1 MDDCLYLTLS
11 VPDVGMQEQAEH
23 SATYLMHAEHA
34 KLAIMEKKKKKVDGR
49 CMTERVICHLMH
61 MENMTAYWPD

>member
-34 KLAIMEKKKKKVDGR
+34 KLAIMEKKKKSRWALYDR
-49 CMTERVICHLMH
+49 ARH
-61 MENMTAYWPD
+61 MPSDAYGEYDCILA